1 MDDTRTHEERVRDF
15 LNECKEDDC
24 EQFKEVCEKYPV
36 QSRLRKRIIRHR
48 EVTVGLLGLSPSRI
62 PISVAERNDMETLF
76 MNDEEG

>member
-24 EQFKEVCEKYPV
+24 ENFKEVCDRYPV
-36 QSRLRKRIIRHR
+36 QSRLRKRIIRNR